1 MKTAACVFR
10 CELYQAD
17 QTGAT
22 DVTKNVIESL
32 LKSQRFL
39 RNLSGVEFI
48 STFWIIKDKLETLE
62 CQMSFS

>member
-17 QTGAT
+17 HTGAT
-22 DVTKNVIESL
+22 DVTKNVTESL

-48 STFWIIKDKLETLE
+48 STF
-62 CQMSFS
+62 